1 MVNNNIEK
9 KVMKSIFFRRKKIPK
24 KHIPII
30 EIFFILRNSKWCLK
44 AASMATSATEKPI
57 RASIQAEF
65 IAIKPSEPI
74 ARLIDWPKLKQVTA
88 INRLNL
94 LKNIEKPTE

>member
-30 EIFFILRNSKWCLK
+30 EIFFILRKSKWCWK

-74 ARLIDWPKLKQVTA
+74 ARLI
-88 INRLNL
+88 
-94 LKNIEKPTE
+94 E